1 MEKRNK
7 NITTVEIDLDNL
19 PPLTAE
25 QQAELEALAA
35 RPDSEIDYSD
45 IPPIEDFSRFYRPVK
60 EMTTIRLDADVLNW
74 LRSQGKGYQTKI
86 NAILRKE
93 MVSSQ
98 TYHR

>member
-7 NITTVEIDLDNL
+7 NITTVEVDLDNL

-45 IPPIEDFSRFYRPVK
+45 IPPVEDLSRFYRPVK

>member
-19 PPLTAE
+19 PPLTAK

-45 IPPIEDFSRFYRPVK
+45 IPPVEDFSRFYRPVK
-60 EMTTIRLDADVLNW
+60 EMTTIRLDTDVLNW
-74 LRSQGKGYQTKI
+74 LRSQGKPG
-86 NAILRKE
+86 
-93 MVSSQ
+93 
-98 TYHR
+98 